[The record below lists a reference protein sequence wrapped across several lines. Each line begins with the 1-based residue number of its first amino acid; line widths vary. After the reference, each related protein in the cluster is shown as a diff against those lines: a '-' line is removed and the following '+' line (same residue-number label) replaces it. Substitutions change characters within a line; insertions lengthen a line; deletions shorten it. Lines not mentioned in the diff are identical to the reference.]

1 MGLEIRWLLSGLDAT
16 PVSVNENVDGY
27 QYWVHSTKVESKKS
41 MHARSL
47 DYSIKTCTSFIV
59 RDVDGTILK
68 EKENETK
75 PQGSS
80 LI

>member
-1 MGLEIRWLLSGLDAT
+1 MPELTPDTERRNGKLASACAQDQNGNLWGLEIRAHRWLLSGLDAT

-47 DYSIKTCTSFIV
+47 D
-59 RDVDGTILK
+59 
-68 EKENETK
+68 
-75 PQGSS
+75 
-80 LI
+80 